1 MTNLIRTAGILPIL
15 FSITTLGMSAEP
27 TLSQEVHEL
36 RRDIQIQTAKIASLT
51 EQVSALTHALREKI
65 SSDSV
70 SHPPTNAPTT
80 PVTGSSPVVAIPTQQ
95 KSLPEAKDSET
106 AIPRAEAVGPL
117 GQHLV
122 EKGDTLT
129 SIAKHYNIPLNDLQ
143 VLNKGVNDRKL
154 QIGQVLKVPAIKP
167 TDSSTNK
174 PEN

>member
-15 FSITTLGMSAEP
+15 FSLITLGKSAEP

-36 RRDIQIQTAKIASLT
+36 RRDIQLQTAKINSLT
-51 EQVSALTHALREKI
+51 EQIGALTHALLEKTR
-65 SSDSV
+65 SEPV
-70 SHPPTNAPTT
+70 PPATANALTNPM
-80 PVTGSSPVVAIPTQQ
+80 VVSSPVVTVPTQQ
-95 KSLPEAKDSET
+95 KSLTEAKSTEVT
-106 AIPRAEAVGPL
+106 ILRAEAVSPL

-129 SIAKHYNIPLNDLQ
+129 SIAKRYNIPLSDLQ

-154 QIGQVLKVPAIKP
+154 QIGQILKVPAIKP
-167 TDSSTNK
+167 TDSPANT